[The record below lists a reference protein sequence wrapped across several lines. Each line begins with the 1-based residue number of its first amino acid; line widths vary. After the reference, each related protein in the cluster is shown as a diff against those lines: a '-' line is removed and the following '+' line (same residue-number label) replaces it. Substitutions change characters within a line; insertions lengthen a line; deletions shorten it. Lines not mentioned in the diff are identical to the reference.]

1 MKIRVEPEAE
11 IEILEATRYLAT
23 KSAVAA
29 DNFLDDI
36 IEARTRLLQF
46 PRSGPP
52 IGKTARRFLL
62 RRFSYQL
69 IYRVTDDEIV
79 IYAVAHCKRRPRYW
93 NKRLKR

>member
-11 IEILEATRYLAT
+11 LEILEATRYLDE

-29 DNFLDDI
+29 GEFLDDI
-36 IEARTRLLQF
+36 LEAKARLLQF

-52 IGKTARRFLL
+52 IGKTARRHLL

-69 IYRVTDDEIV
+69 IYR
-79 IYAVAHCKRRPRYW
+79 
-93 NKRLKR
+93 